1 MRKGSHSVYDIQ
13 YHIVWVTKY
22 RKKILGGAI
31 SRRLREIIR
40 QTCEKNNI
48 KIIRG
53 NIRKDHIH
61 MLISSPPN
69 IAPSKIIQYIKGR
82 SSKMIQ
88 EEYPEL
94 REQYWGQHLWSI
106 GYYCGTV
113 GTVTEDTIKAYI
125 ENQDDESLE
134 EVFKIES

>member
-22 RKKILGGAI
+22 RKKILEGDI

-40 QTCEKNNI
+40 QTCEKNKITII
-48 KIIRG
+48 KR
-53 NIRKDHIH
+53 NIRKDHVH
-61 MLISSPPN
+61 MLISCPP
-69 IAPSKIIQYIKGR
+69 ILAPAKILQYIRGR
-82 SSKMIQ
+82 SSKMLQ

-94 REQYWGQHLWSI
+94 RKQYWGQHMWAI

-113 GTVTEDTIKAYI
+113 GTVTEETIRNYI
-125 ENQDDESLE
+125 ENQDDETLD